1 LSDCQ
6 LVAGEATHSP
16 TVEPDDASSSDL
28 RLVNLLLAALA
39 AACVIAALAGSI
51 VH

>member
-1 LSDCQ
+1 MESNDAHGVPRQ
-6 LVAGEATHSP
+6 DAPAMTSP
-16 TVEPDDASSSDL
+16 SDL
-28 RLVNLLLAALA
+28 HLVNLLLAALA